1 MCARVCVVINI
12 YFYINRSN
20 ANGTHLRLTCP
31 ARCHGDGCYSLP
43 LVAGCSAQEGGGGAM
58 DTSCGKHEANCTAA
72 HGSHS
77 PVPVSSPPRASS
89 SAADALRLVELR
101 FPASTVSLWSVLTRA
116 KCFFILFWLLIQRNK
131 KKFDANKDSDEILL
145 EILHP
150 MLNTQLMMMIMM
162 MMRRRIIKRT
172 WNDLIQAQQES

>member
-31 ARCHGDGCYSLP
+31 ARCDGDGCYSLP

-116 KCFFILFWLLIQRNK
+116 KCLGFFFYFSFREIKKSLMQTKIQMK
-131 KKFDANKDSDEILL
+131 YY
-145 EILHP
+145 
-150 MLNTQLMMMIMM
+150 
-162 MMRRRIIKRT
+162 
-172 WNDLIQAQQES
+172 